1 MKIIA
6 RYIMRDIAL
15 TFILTLTVFTFVTTT
30 MVLFKVSEFISAGG
44 DGGVVF
50 KIFLSGLPVALGY
63 SLPISILSTVLLVFG
78 RLSANGEITALKAC
92 GISMK
97 RILLYPALLG
107 LILSGFTLYL
117 NAVIIPHTYHQR
129 RMAISDLGF
138 STPLALIEEGR
149 FIRDF
154 PGMMFFF
161 GSKKGER
168 VSDVIIYQ
176 YGANFT
182 LRNIR
187 AKHGT
192 IKLSDDGQFIL
203 IDLDDVRID
212 PFYDDRPG
220 PGNARH
226 LPLKL
231 ALPRVAKPASQ
242 VKRANDM
249 TLAELHQTAE
259 QMPKLMPEMDSQ
271 KVAESQMQLTVEF
284 HRRIA
289 MALSCFIFVLLG
301 VPLGTQTHRRESTV
315 GIAISLLLVLV
326 FYLFIIVAKTL
337 SKHPDLHPYLICW
350 VPIVLAMVLSVFLI
364 RRCE

>member
-6 RYIMRDIAL
+6 RYVMRDIAL
-15 TFILTLTVFTFVTTT
+15 TFVITLAVFTFVTTT
-30 MVLFKVSEFISAGG
+30 MVLFKVSEFIAAGG
-44 DGGVVF
+44 DGHVVL

-63 SLPISILSTVLLVFG
+63 SLPISILTTVLLVFG
-78 RLSANGEITALKAC
+78 RLSANGEITAMKAC

-97 RILLYPALLG
+97 RILLFPALLG
-107 LILSGFTLYL
+107 LALSAFTLYL
-117 NAVIIPHTYHQR
+117 NAVVIPHTYQQR
-129 RMAISDLGF
+129 RLAIAELGF

-168 VSDVIIYQ
+168 ISDVIIYQ
-176 YGANFT
+176 YGPNYS

-192 IKLSDDGQFIL
+192 IKLSDDGLFIL
-203 IDLDDVRID
+203 VNLVDVRID

-220 PGNARH
+220 PGTARH

-231 ALPRVAKPASQ
+231 ALPKIVKPPSRF
-242 VKRANDM
+242 KKTNDM
-249 TLAELHQTAE
+249 TLTELRQTAAEL
-259 QMPKLMPEMDSQ
+259 PNLMPELEPE
-271 KVAESQMQLTVEF
+271 KLAENQMQLTVEF
-284 HRRIA
+284 HRRIV

-315 GIAISLLLVLV
+315 GIALSLVLVLV
-326 FYLFIIVAKTL
+326 FYLFVIVAKAL
-337 SKHPDLHPYLICW
+337 AKHPELHPYLICW
-350 VPIVLAMVLSVFLI
+350 APIGLAVGLSAILI

>member
-6 RYIMRDIAL
+6 RYILRDIAL

-30 MVLFKVSEFISAGG
+30 MVLFKVSEFIAAGG
-44 DGGVVF
+44 DGGVVL

-97 RILLYPALLG
+97 RILVYPALLG
-107 LILSGFTLYL
+107 LLLSGFALYL

-129 RMAISDLGF
+129 RVAITELGF

-154 PGMMFFF
+154 PGMMFYF
-161 GSKKGER
+161 GSKKGDR

-176 YGANFT
+176 YGPNLT

-192 IKLSDDGQFIL
+192 LRLSDDGL
-203 IDLDDVRID
+203 YLLVDLADVRID

-231 ALPRVAKPASQ
+231 TLPRSSKPSSQ
-242 VKRANDM
+242 MKKANDM
-249 TLAELHQTAE
+249 TLTELHQAVD
-259 QMPKLMPEMDSQ
+259 QLPVLMPQLEP
-271 KVAESQMQLTVEF
+271 KKLAESQMQLTVEF

-337 SKHPDLHPYLICW
+337 TKHPDMHPYLICW
-350 VPIVLAMVLSVFLI
+350 APIVLAVILSAFLI

>member
-1 MKIIA
+1 MSIIG
-6 RYIMRDIAL
+6 RYILRDIAL

-30 MVLFKVSEFISAGG
+30 MVLFKVSEFIAAGG
-44 DGGVVF
+44 DGWVVL
-50 KIFLSGLPVALGY
+50 KIFLTGLPVALGY
-63 SLPISILSTVLLVFG
+63 SIPISILSTVLLVFG

-97 RILLYPALLG
+97 RILLYPALIG
-107 LILSGFTLYL
+107 LLLSALTLYL
-117 NAVIIPHTYHQR
+117 NAVVIPHTYHQR
-129 RMAISDLGF
+129 RTAIADLGF

-161 GSKKGER
+161 GGKKGER
-168 VSDVIIYQ
+168 INDVIIYQ
-176 YGANFT
+176 YGPKYA

-187 AKHGT
+187 AKYGT
-192 IKLSDDGQFIL
+192 IKLSEDGLHIL
-203 IDLDDVRID
+203 IDLADVRID

-220 PGNARH
+220 PGHARH

-231 ALPRVAKPASQ
+231 ALPKIAKPTSSL
-242 VKRANDM
+242 KKSNDM
-249 TLAELHQTAE
+249 TLSELSRMVEDLPA
-259 QMPKLMPEMDSQ
+259 LAPELTERQ
-271 KVAESQMQLTVEF
+271 VAERRMQLTVEY
-284 HRRIA
+284 HRRIV

-301 VPLGTQTHRRESTV
+301 VPLGTQAHRRESTI
-315 GIAISLLLVLV
+315 GIAISLFLVLV

-337 SKHPDLHPYLICW
+337 AKHPDLHPYLICW
-350 VPIVLAMVLSVFLI
+350 APIVLAVALSALLV